1 MLMGAF
7 QPFLTLTGTAWAMT
21 PIATSQISTLGYEIV
36 NGPGMLASNIAQ
48 GGATLAVALKAK
60 DENLKSL
67 ASSSGFTAVMGIT
80 EPCLYGV
87 LLKLKR
93 PFVASMIGGAAGGI
107 YAGITGLVRYA
118 FVSPGLTA
126 IPAFIGKNPMNVVHA
141 IVTII
146 ISFIVGFVASWILGF
161 KEDEPQEEVEATTAV
176 SKDEVYAPCD
186 GTVKP
191 LSEVN
196 DDVFSQEIMG
206 KGIAIEPST
215 GNLYAPCD
223 GTITVCFPTG
233 HAIGLKSK
241 NGTEIL
247 MHVGIDTVNLQGKYF
262 SPQIKVNDEVKKG
275 QLLLTFD
282 LDKIKEAGYETTTPV
297 IITNSK
303 DFNSIQIENQST
315 TQHGNKLISL
325 D

>member
-1 MLMGAF
+1 MFCVIFGKVKDKKTTKVEDSEYDVSEKVGNIEVTSPVKGRVKNIGESSDATFASKCMGD
-7 QPFLTLTGTAWAMT
+7 G
-21 PIATSQISTLGYEIV
+21 IAVDVIDGEIV
-36 NGPGMLASNIAQ
+36 
-48 GGATLAVALKAK
+48 
-60 DENLKSL
+60 
-67 ASSSGFTAVMGIT
+67 
-80 EPCLYGV
+80 
-87 LLKLKR
+87 
-93 PFVASMIGGAAGGI
+93 
-107 YAGITGLVRYA
+107 
-118 FVSPGLTA
+118 
-126 IPAFIGKNPMNVVHA
+126 
-141 IVTII
+141 
-146 ISFIVGFVASWILGF
+146 
-161 KEDEPQEEVEATTAV
+161 
-176 SKDEVYAPCD
+176 APCD

-262 SPQIKVNDEVKKG
+262 SPQIQVNEEVKKG

-282 LDKIKEAGYETTTPV
+282 LAKIKEEGYDTTTPI

-303 DFNSIQIENQST
+303 NFSSLQFENDT
-315 TQHGNKLISL
+315 TIQHGNKLISL
-325 D
+325 A

>member
-1 MLMGAF
+1 MIYDVCVIGSGA
-7 QPFLTLTGTAWAMT
+7 GAG
-21 PIATSQISTLGYEIV
+21 PIIYE
-36 NGPGMLASNIAQ
+36 LSNA
-48 GGATLAVALKAK
+48 GLKVCVLEKGDIYNEK
-60 DENLKSL
+60 D
-67 ASSSGFTAVMGIT
+67 F
-80 EPCLYGV
+80 
-87 LLKLKR
+87 
-93 PFVASMIGGAAGGI
+93 
-107 YAGITGLVRYA
+107 
-118 FVSPGLTA
+118 
-126 IPAFIGKNPMNVVHA
+126 
-141 IVTII
+141 
-146 ISFIVGFVASWILGF
+146 
-161 KEDEPQEEVEATTAV
+161 
-176 SKDEVYAPCD
+176 SKDEIVAPCD

-262 SPQIKVNDEVKKG
+262 SPQIQVNEEVKKG

-282 LDKIKEAGYETTTPV
+282 LAKIKEEGYDTTTPI

-303 DFNSIQIENQST
+303 NFSSLQFENDT
-315 TQHGNKLISL
+315 TIQHGNKLISL
-325 D
+325 A